1 MSTSIETNGLTK
13 SFGELFAVNKVSISV
28 KRGTIFGLLGPN
40 GAGKSTL
47 LRMLCTLLKPNAG
60 TASVEGHDIET
71 ETNEV
76 RQVLGVVQEK
86 LLLYP
91 VLTARENLEL
101 FGNLYGVEKS
111 VLRERIDTL
120 LEEIKLTS
128 VRDKLVATYST
139 GMRQRVNIVR
149 ALIHDPRVIL
159 LDEPTNGLDPQSVR
173 WVRDYV
179 KGLKDR
185 GYTVVLTTHDMKEA
199 DELAEDLAIMDRG
212 EVLAVG
218 KSADLKKRFGVSDIE
233 QLFLELTGRELR
245 DSLSGKVK
253 MRGW

>member
-1 MSTSIETNGLTK
+1 MSTSIETHGLSK
-13 SFGELFAVNKVSISV
+13 SFGDLIAVNKVSINV
-28 KRGTIFGLLGPN
+28 RRGTIFGLLGPN

-47 LRMLCTLLKPNAG
+47 LRMLCTLLKPTAG

-101 FGNLYGVEKS
+101 FGDLYGVEPG
-111 VLRERIDTL
+111 VLKERILNL
-120 LEEIKLTS
+120 LEEVKLTS
-128 VRDKLVATYST
+128 VKDKLVATYST
-139 GMRQRVNIVR
+139 GMRQRVNIIR

-173 WVRDYV
+173 WVRDYI
-179 KGLKDR
+179 KGLKER

-218 KSADLKKRFGVSDIE
+218 KSADLKKQFGVSDIE
-233 QLFLELTGRELR
+233 ELFLEMTGRELR
-245 DSLSGKVK
+245 DSLSGRVR

>member
-1 MSTSIETNGLTK
+1 
-13 SFGELFAVNKVSISV
+13 
-28 KRGTIFGLLGPN
+28 
-40 GAGKSTL
+40 
-47 LRMLCTLLKPNAG
+47 MLCTLLKPTEG
-60 TASVEGHDIET
+60 TASVEGYDIAKET
-71 ETNEV
+71 DGV

-101 FGNLYGVEKS
+101 FGNLYGVEPG
-111 VLRERIDTL
+111 VLRERIDAL
-120 LEEIKLTS
+120 LEEVKLSS
-128 VRDKLVATYST
+128 VKDKLVATYST
-139 GMRQRVNIVR
+139 GMRQRVNIIR

-173 WVRDYV
+173 WVRDYI
-179 KGLKDR
+179 KGLKGR

-199 DELAEDLAIMDRG
+199 DELAEELAIMDRG

-218 KSADLKKRFGVSDIE
+218 RSADLKEKFGVSDIE
-233 QLFLELTGRELR
+233 ELFLELTGRELR
-245 DSLSGKVK
+245 DSLSGRVR